1 MVFYVKIKNIPRE
14 CLRIQKF
21 SLSLSNNSKAIFIV
35 ITFKVTFMVYCMNR
49 MTEVRTFGTREKFK
63 KRCKKSF
70 FSEKFKEIF
79 DFPLNSGNFYVTLQ
93 SELCP
98 DGS

>member
-21 SLSLSNNSKAIFIV
+21 SLSLPNNSKAIFIV

-63 KRCKKSF
+63 KRRKKNFFQKNSKKFSF
-70 FSEKFKEIF
+70 F
-79 DFPLNSGNFYVTLQ
+79 L
-93 SELCP
+93 
-98 DGS
+98 